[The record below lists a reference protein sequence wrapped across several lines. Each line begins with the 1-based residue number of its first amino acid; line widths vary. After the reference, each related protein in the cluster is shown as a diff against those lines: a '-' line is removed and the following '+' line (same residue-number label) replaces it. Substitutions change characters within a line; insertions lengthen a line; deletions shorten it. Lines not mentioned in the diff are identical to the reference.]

1 MRQSN
6 GRAFGW
12 RFEPKLAS
20 NKLELK
26 RMDALIG
33 QGKSRLAGAADSRI

>member
-1 MRQSN
+1 MRQSKE
-6 GRAFGW
+6 RALLAGS
-12 RFEPKLAS
+12 RSKLAL

-33 QGKSRLAGAADSRI
+33 QGESRRAGAADSRI